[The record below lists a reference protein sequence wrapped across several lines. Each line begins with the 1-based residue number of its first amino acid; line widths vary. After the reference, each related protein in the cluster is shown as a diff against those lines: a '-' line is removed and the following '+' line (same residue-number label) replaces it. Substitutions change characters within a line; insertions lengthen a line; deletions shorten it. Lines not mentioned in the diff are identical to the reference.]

1 MLYLYAM
8 NAPTPPTSAA
18 LLKKIAEIQQM
29 ERGSISVLR
38 KTPDG
43 PFYNHQTWENGRK
56 VSRYVPRDQ
65 IPALQEA
72 NHGYHQF
79 QQLTQEYADPII
91 HKTRTERAAQI
102 KRDLLLK
109 SSSPKTPKS
118 RN

>member
-8 NAPTPPTSAA
+8 NASTPPISAA

-43 PFYNHQTWENGRK
+43 PFYNHQTWENGK
-56 VSRYVPRDQ
+56 NVSRYVPRDQ

-72 NHGYHQF
+72 INGYQQF
-79 QQLTQEYADPII
+79 KQLTQEYAEQII
-91 HKTRTERAAQI
+91 QKTRTERAAQV
-102 KRDLLLK
+102 KKNLLLK